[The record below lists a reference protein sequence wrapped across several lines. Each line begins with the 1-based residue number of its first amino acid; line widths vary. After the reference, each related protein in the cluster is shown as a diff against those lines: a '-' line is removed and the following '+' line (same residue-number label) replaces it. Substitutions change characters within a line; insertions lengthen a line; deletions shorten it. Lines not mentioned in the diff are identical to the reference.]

1 MYLKLFSQFLVC
13 LYGCDAWMRLLV
25 E

>member
-1 MYLKLFSQFLVC
+1 MFLKLFYRFLVC

>member
-1 MYLKLFSQFLVC
+1 MFFKLILPIFGL
-13 LYGCDAWMRLLV
+13 LYGYDAWMRLLV